1 MRDNSAQLAQ
11 GHRVARTRQ
20 VDMPYTWVYKY
31 SSMIADHLST
41 CGGLKRP
48 AIIADG
54 SACLTP
60 GHMLQRTRRRAA
72 AHSALHIPEHDA
84 PRHRCST

>member
-54 SACLTP
+54 SAHLASRPP
-60 GHMLQRTRRRAA
+60 GRLWRTVTEPF
-72 AHSALHIPEHDA
+72 SAGHDA
-84 PRHRCST
+84 SNGGC